1 MDAREARFALGFV
14 MMGLAPLFATAAGAT
29 VGIVI
34 FAAGMLIST
43 STAFA

>member
-1 MDAREARFALGFV
+1 MDAREARFALGFTLL
-14 MMGLAPLFATAAGAT
+14 GLAPIFATAAGAG